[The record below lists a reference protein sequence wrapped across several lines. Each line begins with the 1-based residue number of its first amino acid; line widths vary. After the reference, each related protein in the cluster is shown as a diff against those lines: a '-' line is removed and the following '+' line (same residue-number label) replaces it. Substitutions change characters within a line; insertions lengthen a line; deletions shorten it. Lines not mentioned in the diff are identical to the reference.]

1 MNNLN
6 NATET
11 ATTMGHNLVDDI
23 QQMGHEFINN
33 AVGLSIPI
41 INTMAQTNINVPKR
55 LDTIN
60 YYRKNMND
68 KILLICELPG
78 VSKQNCKINFSNSIL
93 RISGHTH
100 HNGEWEGM
108 SDKKY
113 YKEINI
119 GGNINEN
126 IGALYENGLLKITI
140 LKNDL
145 NIESNIEIN

>member
-1 MNNLN
+1 MSNLN

-11 ATTMGHNLVDDI
+11 ATTIGHNLVDEI

-41 INTMAQTNINVPKR
+41 INTITQTNINVPKR
-55 LDTIN
+55 LDNIN

-78 VSKQNCKINFSNSIL
+78 VSKKNCRLNFCNGIL
-93 RISGHTH
+93 RISGHTY
-100 HNGEWEGM
+100 HNGEWEDI

-113 YKEINI
+113 YREINI

-126 IGALYENGLLKITI
+126 VEAAYEYGLLKITI

-145 NIESNIEIN
+145 NIDSNIEIN

>member
-6 NATET
+6 NATKI
-11 ATTMGHNLVDDI
+11 GHNLVDDI

-33 AVGLSIPI
+33 AVDLSIPI
-41 INTMAQTNINVPKR
+41 INTMAQTNINIPKR
-55 LDTIN
+55 LDNIN
-60 YYRKNMND
+60 YYRKNINN

-78 VSKQNCKINFSNSIL
+78 VSKNNCKLNFNNGIL
-93 RISGHTH
+93 RVSGHTH
-100 HNGEWEGM
+100 HNGEWEGI

-119 GGNINEN
+119 GLNINEN